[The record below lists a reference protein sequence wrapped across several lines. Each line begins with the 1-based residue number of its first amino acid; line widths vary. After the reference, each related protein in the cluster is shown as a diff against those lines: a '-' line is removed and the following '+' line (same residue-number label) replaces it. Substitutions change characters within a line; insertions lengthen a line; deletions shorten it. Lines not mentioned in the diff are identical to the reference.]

1 MNIIKSKLYKLYF
14 IKREE
19 IHLGRK
25 VQITREQILEAGL
38 QIVIRDG
45 HAAISIKSVAAEL
58 GTSTTP
64 ITWTFDN
71 LENYRKALRQ
81 YAMDYMNRKMLG
93 DGQDTARDHRKTGD
107 IYVDMAIDEPNLIRY
122 LRSDESDLQSSGG
135 IGFIFDE
142 EKNAQAR
149 QGWAR
154 AIGVTEQQAM
164 AFMQFVTTYTEGV
177 VSLILSGVIHPTK
190 EEAHAMLE
198 QAGAAYTV
206 FLKSGGRP

>member
-1 MNIIKSKLYKLYF
+1 M
-14 IKREE
+14 
-19 IHLGRK
+19 GRK
-25 VQITREQILEAGL
+25 IQISREQILEAGL
-38 QIVIRDG
+38 RLIIREG
-45 HAAISIKSVAAEL
+45 YNAISIRSVAVEL

-81 YAMDYMNRKMLG
+81 YAKDYMNRKMLG

-122 LRSDESDLQSSGG
+122 LRSDERDLQNSGG

-142 EKNAQAR
+142 EKNAMAR
-149 QGWAR
+149 KGWAK
-154 AIGVTEQQAM
+154 AMGVTEQQTM

-177 VSLILSGVIHPTK
+177 VSLILAGVIHPTK

-206 FLKSGGRP
+206 FLKSGVRL